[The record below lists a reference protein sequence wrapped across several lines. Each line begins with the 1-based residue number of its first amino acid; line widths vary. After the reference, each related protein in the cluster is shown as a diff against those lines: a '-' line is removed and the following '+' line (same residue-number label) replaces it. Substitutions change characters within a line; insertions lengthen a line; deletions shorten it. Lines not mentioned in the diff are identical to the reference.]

1 MTNKLST
8 ISQHFR
14 LNEQPFVRQVDDWI
28 QQSRNEYRSILT
40 RFLNPREQYILNV
53 LVNHTA
59 DLAVYFNG
67 GVQGAES
74 QRAILIPKEYPQ
86 ADLEFE
92 ISLLEIKYPT
102 KFNNLHHST
111 ILGSMMYSGISRN
124 VIGDILYDQTHS
136 RWQIIIDSKM
146 QRYIQQMVTKIG
158 HVRVSLIECD
168 LNNVLPH
175 INDWEENFLLLS
187 SLRLDTVISAGF
199 DLSRSGAKKLIE
211 ENQVRVNWSEI
222 AKPDVELAI
231 DDVISVRKHGRIQ
244 IKLLDGL
251 SKKGKI
257 KSIVNIIRR

>member
-1 MTNKLST
+1 MTSNLST

-14 LNEQPFVRQVDDWI
+14 LNEQSFIKQVDDWI

-53 LVNHTA
+53 LVNQAT

-74 QRAILIPKEYPQ
+74 QRAILMPKEYPQ
-86 ADLEFE
+86 DDLAFE
-92 ISLLEIKYPT
+92 IALLEIKYPT
-102 KFNNLHHST
+102 KFDNLHHST
-111 ILGSMMYSGISRN
+111 ILGSMMHSGISRS
-124 VIGDILYDQTHS
+124 VFGDILYNQTHS
-136 RWQIIIDSKM
+136 RWQIVIDAKM
-146 QRYIQQMVTKIG
+146 QRYMQQIVTKIG
-158 HVRVSLIECD
+158 HVQVSLVECD
-168 LNNVLPH
+168 LHNVLPH
-175 INDWEENFLLLS
+175 INDWEEKFLLLS

-199 DLSRSGAKKLIE
+199 DLSRSDAKNLIE

-231 DDVISVRKHGRIQ
+231 GDVISVRKHGRVQ
-244 IKLLDGL
+244 IKLLDGI

-257 KSIVNIIRR
+257 KAIVNIIRR